1 MSCATGETCFSLR
14 PRPTAKASTP
24 IRSRRSGIPRPR
36 PKPRPSLRTFWELLV
51 AEMVGPPVV
60 VELVEVWLA
69 RIGEDVLDVKDVV
82 EDMDEVVDDEEEMV
96 DDVEDEVV
104 DEDAKEV
111 DMAEALDI

>member
-1 MSCATGETCFSLR
+1 MPS
-14 PRPTAKASTP
+14 
-24 IRSRRSGIPRPR
+24 PR
-36 PKPRPSLRTFWELLV
+36 PKPRPSLRIFWELLV

-69 RIGEDVLDVKDVV
+69 RIVEDVLDVNAVV
-82 EDMDEVVDDEEEMV
+82 EGKDEVMDVEEET
-96 DDVEDEVV
+96 V